1 MFSREV
7 FPGGVLARLHWSVA
21 TKHRETTINSFFVST
36 IYCQFPRHLKNSE
49 VENIFL
55 LFAFIKEKLIIS
67 MTVIQPFFFFLI
79 TISYELTFQTRI
91 CTSMYVN
98 RVAFMCTHTRVYVCV
113 FKYIDTQ
120 KVTQEDKSLAKWIQI
135 QKDIYR

>member
-21 TKHRETTINSFFVST
+21 TKHRETTINSFICIDNLLPIPETFEEFGGGK
-36 IYCQFPRHLKNSE
+36 Y
-49 VENIFL
+49 FL

-79 TISYELTFQTRI
+79 TILYELTFQSR
-91 CTSMYVN
+91 
-98 RVAFMCTHTRVYVCV
+98 F
-113 FKYIDTQ
+113 
-120 KVTQEDKSLAKWIQI
+120 
-135 QKDIYR
+135 